1 MVGGGYMKD
10 YICNRVDIEKLSNV
24 ITLCGNLPRQEVRN
38 YFCKSH
44 LHLLTSSYEAN
55 TTVMFEAMEECV
67 PSIVFDH
74 FGMADLVK
82 DDITGKKITI
92 SNYDKMCN
100 DFAAI
105 LDELTEN
112 PVKLKSWAMNLRED
126 SKQYSADKRVSFF
139 ETCYEFAIKNHY
151 DKTTLA

>member
-1 MVGGGYMKD
+1 
-10 YICNRVDIEKLSNV
+10 
-24 ITLCGNLPRQEVRN
+24 
-38 YFCKSH
+38 
-44 LHLLTSSYEAN
+44 
-55 TTVMFEAMEECV
+55 
-67 PSIVFDH
+67 
-74 FGMADLVK
+74 
-82 DDITGKKITI
+82 
-92 SNYDKMCN
+92 MCN